1 MWKLENTWKWVIKI
15 TSKLVDATKV
25 ALRRKFKQIRKKEM
39 LKVKNINLRGLKKN
53 TRIMPK
59 NLEGRK

>member
-1 MWKLENTWKWVIKI
+1 MIKI